1 MNAKQGIFI
10 GVIFA
15 FLVMGFVSMQRAMPE
30 AKEERIYKEITLYS
44 PYRVEKRMGGL
55 SLVNKQTGTTE
66 KPSAAEFYHRLDEVQ
81 KEWGKEHLK
90 VVGNEVE
97 ILGDN
102 NQTIVKIFIETEKEK
117 AFVKSFYGI

>member
-1 MNAKQGIFI
+1 MNAKKGIFI

-15 FLVMGFVSMQRAMPE
+15 FLVLGFVSMQRAMPE

-55 SLVNKQTGTTE
+55 TIVNKETGTKE

-81 KEWGKEHLK
+81 KEWGKTHLK
-90 VVGNEVE
+90 IENNTVE
-97 ILGDN
+97 IFGDN
-102 NQTIVKIFIETEKEK
+102 NLSVAKIFIENNKEKE
-117 AFVKSFYGI
+117 FVKSFYGI